1 MHCCCSVIHKTFETF
16 DFCVLRL
23 AANNIKSD
31 KCSRIYEFWEWF
43 TQRQNDK
50 SCLIAN
56 ITLRRGGIWNLAQ
69 TPRKKLK
76 THWKKLKLTRRAY
89 TSQKQTQ
96 EWQMSILAKS
106 LQRIKESLHLTKVQ
120 SQATNWGK
128 NQTTFPNIARLP
140 CCLVPIVLYRESKP
154 ASIPF
159 FCTLFLYREVV
170 KTVFLWPGWR

>member
-1 MHCCCSVIHKTFETF
+1 MAG
-16 DFCVLRL
+16 VLTL
-23 AANNIKSD
+23 SQLSFLYSKQHAAESWD
-31 KCSRIYEFWEWF
+31 LEFGSNTTEKIE
-43 TQRQNDK
+43 N
-50 SCLIAN
+50 SL
-56 ITLRRGGIWNLAQ
+56 
-69 TPRKKLK
+69 
-76 THWKKLKLTRRAY
+76 KKLKLTRRAY

-170 KTVFLWPGWR
+170 KTVFLWPR